1 MPVYVT
7 EHIPVVRFIINKRN
21 SFITTVADYSILKK
35 DVQGCNLREKR
46 QKKIVFLL
54 RYYND
59 KIMINTKT
67 HLYMTKKLF
76 DLIYIKNDFAKYGN
90 SWK

>member
-7 EHIPVVRFIINKRN
+7 EHIPVVRFIINKIN

-46 QKKIVFLL
+46 
-54 RYYND
+54 
-59 KIMINTKT
+59 
-67 HLYMTKKLF
+67 
-76 DLIYIKNDFAKYGN
+76 
-90 SWK
+90 

>member
-1 MPVYVT
+1 MHFRFDIIAVEFRRWAVKGHACVI

-46 QKKIVFLL
+46 
-54 RYYND
+54 
-59 KIMINTKT
+59 
-67 HLYMTKKLF
+67 
-76 DLIYIKNDFAKYGN
+76 
-90 SWK
+90 